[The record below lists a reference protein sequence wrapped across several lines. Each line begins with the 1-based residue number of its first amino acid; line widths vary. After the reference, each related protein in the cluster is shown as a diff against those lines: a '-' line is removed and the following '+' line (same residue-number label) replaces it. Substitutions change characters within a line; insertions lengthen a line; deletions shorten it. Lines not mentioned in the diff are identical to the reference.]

1 MHDSH
6 HKPTDTPCKIAVEAG
21 KTYYWC
27 ACGNTKT
34 EPMCD
39 GSHKGG
45 TVTPLAWT
53 AESTGDA
60 FFCGCKHSLTKP
72 LCDGSHKK
80 F

>member
-6 HKPTDTPCKIAVEAG
+6 HKPTDAPFKVAVEAG
-21 KTYYWC
+21 KTYLWC
-27 ACGNTKT
+27 ACGNTRT

-53 AESTGDA
+53 AEATGDQL
-60 FFCGCKHSLTKP
+60 FCGCKHSLTKP
-72 LCDGSHKK
+72 LCDGSHTK